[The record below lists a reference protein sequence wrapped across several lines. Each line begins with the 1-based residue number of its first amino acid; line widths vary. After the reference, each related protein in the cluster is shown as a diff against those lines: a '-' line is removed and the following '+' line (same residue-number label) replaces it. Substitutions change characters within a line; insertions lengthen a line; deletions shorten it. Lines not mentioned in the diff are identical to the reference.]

1 MPENKIKIF
10 VDAHCF
16 DTCFQGT
23 QTFIRELYRP
33 LLTIPDLDIYWGLQ
47 NANNLL
53 QVFPEIN
60 PANILHYKK
69 RVPEILRF
77 VFDIPNLL
85 KKHRFDYAHF
95 QYLAPLKQPGCKYIV
110 TTHDLLFNDFKTE
123 FPFFY
128 RWSRNILFKRS
139 LKNAAIK
146 TTVSEYSKSRIIE
159 HFKIAAEEIELIS
172 NGVNVAVILKEEAR
186 QVIKKKYGIE
196 NFILY
201 VSRIEPRKNHSLL
214 LEKYLKL
221 KLFEIGI
228 QLVFIGSET
237 IPVEALNGLIETL
250 KTDQKKMFYH
260 LNQVEQNDLDAFYA
274 ACSLFVYPSKAEGF
288 GIPPLEAAINK
299 VPVLCSS
306 VTAMRDFDFFEP
318 YFFDPENEEDFEMK
332 LKGVIS
338 NPPSEKHLQIVS
350 QQILEKYQWQNSSK
364 KFYHLLLT
372 GQKKPIENRQLTGNH
387 LETAYLNPQLSLK
400 NTL

>member
-1 MPENKIKIF
+1 MADKPIKIF

-23 QTFIRELYRP
+23 QTFIRELYRSLINRP
-33 LLTIPDLDIYWGLQ
+33 NLDIYWGLH
-47 NANNLL
+47 NADNLL
-53 QVFPEIN
+53 QIFPEIN
-60 PANILHYKK
+60 TANILHYKK
-69 RVPEILRF
+69 RGPGILRF
-77 VFDIPNLL
+77 VFDIPYYI

-95 QYLAPLKQPGCKYIV
+95 QYLAPIKQQGCKYII
-110 TTHDLLFNDFKTE
+110 TTHDLLFNDFKSD

-128 RWSRNILFKRS
+128 RWSRNILFKWS

-159 HFKIAAEEIELIS
+159 HFKIAAEEIEVIS
-172 NGVNVAVILKEEAR
+172 NGVNTAFIAKEDA
-186 QVIKKKYGIE
+186 QIFIKEKYGIE

-201 VSRIEPRKNHSLL
+201 VSRIESRKNHCLL

-221 KLFEIGI
+221 RLYEKGMS
-228 QLVFIGSET
+228 LVFIGSET
-237 IPVEALNGLIETL
+237 IPVKALNNIIGKLSLE
-250 KTDQKKMFYH
+250 QKSMFFH
-260 LNQVEQNDLDAFYA
+260 LPQVDQNDLDAFYA
-274 ACSLFVYPSKAEGF
+274 GCKLFVYPSKAEGF

-372 GQKKPIENRQLTGNH
+372 GQKKLIENRQLTGNQ
-387 LETAYLNPQLSLK
+387 LETAYLNPQLHLK